1 MTIDV
6 YNEDCVEGCARRVDD
21 ESVDLIV
28 NDPPFGIGEAAFD
41 AAHYG
46 RDAARV
52 LDGYVEAP
60 AEYGPWCVA
69 WLEQCRR
76 ILKRDGTM
84 YVISGWT
91 RLPEILQALRETG
104 FVTLNHCILK
114 YNFWVFATT
123 KFITSHYHVLRVAR
137 ADAKKPIFNTHCRF
151 GPQERTPDGARSML
165 NADLEDVFVINR
177 DYAPGQIKNA
187 NKLPDELIAKL
198 IAYSSAPGDLVCDM
212 FLGNF
217 TTARVARRMNRRVV
231 GFEIN
236 PAAFAHHAPTLEAVE
251 PEPEREVVVRVPEN
265 KGKRLF
271 PEDVDALLKE
281 YKRLMEEPGAK
292 KKDVVERLGERFG
305 RGKFSVVNVLR
316 KIQD

>member
-46 RDAARV
+46 RDPALV

-60 AEYGPWCVA
+60 SEYGPWCVA

-104 FVTLNHCILK
+104 FVTLNHCIWK
-114 YNFWVFATT
+114 YNFGVFATT

-187 NKLPDELIAKL
+187 NKLPDELISKL

-236 PAAFAHHAPTLEAVE
+236 PAAFAHHAPTLETIE
-251 PEPEREVVVRVPEN
+251 PEPEPEVVVRVPEN

-305 RGKFSVVNVLR
+305 RGKFSIVNILR